1 MWCLVSALYPCRSYT
16 SQACFLHTA
25 AAQVPSSAMKPS
37 SAIEL
42 GLPCSS
48 HSHQEAR
55 CWKKQERQ
63 REYWEQQE
71 EDKSEDTGWWNS
83 CNDHTGHW
91 SKADG
96 RRCTAPSRYGSGD
109 YDQDIA
115 WEESLYNQ
123 DRRKKRKTESKK
135 KQEEEAGE
143 EAEAGSKKKR
153 LRPSKILRSWKR
165 FSADWKRVEKTPE
178 EKEEALDQPCTAC
191 IHGTIVSSTRLESS
205 R

>member
-1 MWCLVSALYPCRSYT
+1 MLSILIEATLVKLAFYT
-16 SQACFLHTA
+16 QLRLKWRT
-25 AAQVPSSAMKPS
+25 MYKPS
-37 SAIEL
+37 NAIQL
-42 GLPCSS
+42 GLPCSWQ
-48 HSHQEAR
+48 SHQEAR
-55 CWKKQERQ
+55 WWKKQECQ
-63 REYWEQQE
+63 RENWKQQE
-71 EDKSEDTGWWNS
+71 EDKSEDTGWGK
-83 CNDHTGHW
+83 DHTGNW

-96 RRCTAPSRYGSGD
+96 
-109 YDQDIA
+109 QA
-115 WEESLYNQ
+115 W
-123 DRRKKRKTESKK
+123 RKKRKTKSKN

-178 EKEEALDQPCTAC
+178 EKEEALDPPCTAC